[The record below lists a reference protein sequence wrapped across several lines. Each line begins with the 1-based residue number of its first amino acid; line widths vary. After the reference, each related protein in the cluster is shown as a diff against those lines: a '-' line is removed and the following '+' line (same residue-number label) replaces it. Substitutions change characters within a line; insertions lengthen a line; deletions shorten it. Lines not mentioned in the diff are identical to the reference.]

1 LQRPQLRK
9 KQEVMPRDYRKAQRE
24 RDKKKRSQISTGTKS
39 SKTVPSN
46 KPSGTASGTK
56 SSREMTHLEKI
67 NNRAAY
73 NYTRSPIK
81 HGQKI
86 NNQGVVKRTEH
97 YQGDVG
103 MVAHGAKHIKPLKP
117 KPASPIKG
125 RDIPLPKTKF

>member
-1 LQRPQLRK
+1 
-9 KQEVMPRDYRKAQRE
+9 MPRDYRKAQRE

-56 SSREMTHLEKI
+56 SSRQRTYLEKT
-67 NNRAAY
+67 NARAALVG
-73 NYTRSPIK
+73 RSPFMY
-81 HGQKI
+81 GVGP
-86 NNQGVVKRTEH
+86 NNQGVVQR
-97 YQGDVG
+97 
-103 MVAHGAKHIKPLKP
+103 MAAHGPKHIKPLKP